1 MDRSADTGHDRGEH
15 AQVEKRAAAP
25 DVLEAAEQECLA
37 RYGALIS
44 RPHPDPNHH
53 PRASMA
59 QRAAQFSPFAALTGH
74 GAAIR
79 ETARLTERRRELSE
93 DEQTALGDKLTMLAE
108 IAPDH
113 PMVSVTYFRADEKK
127 DDGSYVAAADA
138 VKKIDEYER
147 VIILM
152 DGTRIPIG
160 DISEIESELFEKID

>member
-1 MDRSADTGHDRGEH
+1 MKNPYEDILHLPRPVSSTRPQMPIAD
-15 AQVEKRAAAP
+15 
-25 DVLEAAEQECLA
+25 
-37 RYGALIS
+37 
-44 RPHPDPNHH
+44 
-53 PRASMA
+53 
-59 QRAAQFSPFAALTGH
+59 RAAQFSPFAALTGH

-79 ETARLTERRRELSE
+79 ETARLTDRRRELSE

-108 IAPDH
+108 IASEH
-113 PMVSVTYFRADEKK
+113 PVVSVTYFQADEKK
-127 DDGSYVAAADA
+127 DGGSYVAAAAA